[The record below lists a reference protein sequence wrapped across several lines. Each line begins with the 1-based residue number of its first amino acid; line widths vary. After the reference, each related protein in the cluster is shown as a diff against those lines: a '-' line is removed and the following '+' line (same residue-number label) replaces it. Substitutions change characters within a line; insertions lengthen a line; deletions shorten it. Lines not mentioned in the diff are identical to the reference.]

1 MDAFD
6 KVEEL
11 LLAEGYSKDEIPT
24 IMVSLVEQGFDPTR
38 VVLGGIADML
48 GWLPKKKTTPK
59 VQPPKITTTSPTGGP
74 LGTRSVP
81 TMRDLGAA
89 PRPEWGSNAATPQPR
104 VPKPELRPGGR
115 TPEPQFRT
123 NQPVRNVNP
132 ARNNLSLQRTNL
144 RAPSVPAP
152 VAATAKRG
160 LWSRIAPRI
169 APVAKQAYAAY
180 RGTERMSKGDYL
192 GAALGYGT
200 GIPGLPGNVAM
211 VADLLRG
218 DPEVNN
224 PDMFK
229 PIPKRPGE
237 SDAGTSTA
245 TSGLPGFP
253 KNTPQPDAY
262 QSRPSSTKSDF
273 EDRQAQVI
281 RAQQRNTSATQRQV
295 DKDNKR
301 YGNTV
306 PAGSFGISQQGR
318 AQAAANRATAQP
330 KVEPT
335 SKPASKPLSAA
346 AKDFDANFAAARKA
360 GKKEFTWR
368 GKQYHT
374 RLKGE

>member
-1 MDAFD
+1 VSLEMDAFD

-132 ARNNLSLQRTNL
+132 SRNNLSLQRTNL

-301 YGNTV
+301 YG
-306 PAGSFGISQQGR
+306 
-318 AQAAANRATAQP
+318 
-330 KVEPT
+330 
-335 SKPASKPLSAA
+335 
-346 AKDFDANFAAARKA
+346 
-360 GKKEFTWR
+360 
-368 GKQYHT
+368 
-374 RLKGE
+374 